1 MADNVS
7 KWAAVAGVAV
17 TAGTMIWQMSGIAHD
32 VSEVKT
38 ALVDMHSES
47 KQTDDRLYALEG
59 RVVKLETSVAMM
71 ENANDQASSS
81 SRAR

>member
-1 MADNVS
+1 MADNVTR
-7 KWAAVAGVAV
+7 WAAVAGLAV

-38 ALVDMHSES
+38 AMVDMHNEG

-59 RVVKLETSVAMM
+59 RVVKLETSVTMM
-71 ENANDQASSS
+71 EASK
-81 SRAR
+81 